1 MRWNDPL
8 PQATDLPVLLPVA
21 SRLARNSAAER
32 ATGAFSLRLLPAHG
46 VALLVLFLI
55 GCGWAE
61 AQAQPG
67 QPSILA
73 TLWKWTPVLLRGFL
87 FSVVLGLVGG
97 FLPALRAARQSL
109 AASLRGG

>member
-1 MRWNDPL
+1 MSRLRWNDPL
-8 PQATDLPVLLPVA
+8 PQATDLPVLLPAA

-32 ATGAFSLRLLPAHG
+32 ATGVFSLHLLPAHG

-61 AQAQPG
+61 AQVQPG

-73 TLWKWTPVLLRGFL
+73 TLWKWPPVLLRGFL
-87 FSVVLGLVGG
+87 FNLAISAVAMSKSV
-97 FLPALRAARQSL
+97 RKRS
-109 AASLRGG
+109 R